1 MVGFRARSSLVHPS
15 SVFLKPFLP
24 VYDALGT
31 TLMCY
36 CNWFV
41 RTASV
46 WCQTFTEKENIFL
59 DVVFHFFFSTQ
70 EPLCDNTVVWSC
82 IYSSGVQRPAV
93 MDLDTSLETMP
104 PTGGTF
110 VKSIIYNCVHEIT
123 DKQTATVNHASLNAH
138 VLSNFLFCSLS
149 GCPRAKKSGIKILH
163 SKEDKDDQEPIK

>member
-1 MVGFRARSSLVHPS
+1 
-15 SVFLKPFLP
+15 
-24 VYDALGT
+24 
-31 TLMCY
+31 MCY

-46 WCQTFTEKENIFL
+46 WCQTFTEKENIFV

-138 VLSNFLFCSLS
+138 VLSNFSVLQSLRLSTSQEKWHKNPPQQRGQRRS
-149 GCPRAKKSGIKILH
+149 GANQVRRYFGDMSQP
-163 SKEDKDDQEPIK
+163 